1 MEEGKT
7 AVGIDLGGTKAIIAL
22 VGEDGEVR
30 FSRRIEV
37 GDKPSPEEITAML
50 SDGVKG
56 VLGEAGM
63 TAEQVAGFGVGAA
76 GEIMQDEGILT
87 YSPNFDWHDVP
98 LADML
103 QKSTGLKAVLEND
116 VNAGAY
122 GEWLFGAGRGTRNL
136 VAIFPGTGIGGG
148 FVFDGKL
155 YSGSAGFA
163 AEIGHIIFRFGGEM
177 CGCGRRGHFEAYAGG
192 AGIAARFQAAVESGR
207 MTSLLTRLGGQPKNV
222 KATDIYS
229 AALEGDTLCSELWN
243 DAEEALKTLA
253 LNLAVALDPDVI
265 VFGGGIVDNAPDI
278 IGPIADF
285 VKKNSLDG
293 VASHIR
299 IVRAEL
305 GENAVAIGAA
315 ALGGGF
321 GADKTERM

>member
-1 MEEGKT
+1 MENGKI
-7 AVGIDLGGTKAIIAL
+7 AIGIDLGGTKAIIAL
-22 VGEDGEVR
+22 VDESGEVR
-30 FSRRIEV
+30 LSRRVEV
-37 GDKPSPEEITAML
+37 REKPAPEEITAML
-50 SDGVKG
+50 SGEMKSI
-56 VLGEAGM
+56 LSEAGM

-76 GEIMQDEGILT
+76 GEIMSDSGILT

-98 LADML
+98 LVDML
-103 QKSTGLKAVLEND
+103 QKSTGLKAVLAND

-136 VAIFPGTGIGGG
+136 VAIFLGTGIGGG

-163 AEIGHIIFRFGGEM
+163 AEIGHIIFRPDGEM

-207 MTSLLTRLGGQPKNV
+207 MTSVLTRVGGNPKNV

-229 AALEGDTLCSELWN
+229 AALEGDTLCSELWG
-243 DAEEALKTLA
+243 DADAALNTLA

-278 IGPIADF
+278 IKPIADF
-285 VKKNSLDG
+285 VKQNSLDG

-321 GADKTERM
+321 GAEKTES